1 MMADFGGDNE
11 LQRHRHERPSVD
23 PHRTGSWPMRAAP
36 RSRPHRLEA
45 APFMSASAGPVY
57 YGTTEPL
64 PTRLRRFRE
73 LCGISRSELAL
84 RTGLSRPTIWA
95 WESGKTRPRLRN
107 LRVLANVLGISQLEL
122 VGGLEAAVPD
132 NEVEA
137 MLATG
142 WEHGDMP
149 AGIANPQRLSIMIYA
164 AKLSIAA
171 LAGIK
176 AQNVKISI
184 EL

>member
-1 MMADFGGDNE
+1 
-11 LQRHRHERPSVD
+11 
-23 PHRTGSWPMRAAP
+23 
-36 RSRPHRLEA
+36 
-45 APFMSASAGPVY
+45 MSASIRPVDY
-57 YGTTEPL
+57 ETAESL

-73 LCGISRSELAL
+73 QYGISRSELAT

-95 WESGKTRPRLRN
+95 WESGKTQPRLSN

-132 NEVEA
+132 DEVEA

-142 WEHGDMP
+142 WEHGDLP
-149 AGIANPQRLSIMIYA
+149 AGLANPQRLSIMIYA

>member
-1 MMADFGGDNE
+1 M
-11 LQRHRHERPSVD
+11 RR
-23 PHRTGSWPMRAAP
+23 RAA
-36 RSRPHRLEA
+36 A
-45 APFMSASAGPVY
+45 MSASAHPIEYEMG
-57 YGTTEPL
+57 EAL

-73 LCGISRSELAL
+73 QCGISRSELAAQ
-84 RTGLSRPTIWA
+84 TGLSRPTIWA
-95 WESGKTRPRLRN
+95 WESGKTQPRLSN
-107 LRVLANVLGISQLEL
+107 LRVLASVLGISQLEL

-132 NEVEA
+132 DDVSDM
-137 MLATG
+137 MLNG
-142 WEHGDMP
+142 WHHGEIP
-149 AGIANPQRLSIMIYA
+149 AGLANPQRLSIMIYA

>member
-1 MMADFGGDNE
+1 
-11 LQRHRHERPSVD
+11 
-23 PHRTGSWPMRAAP
+23 
-36 RSRPHRLEA
+36 
-45 APFMSASAGPVY
+45 MSASARPIDY
-57 YGTTEPL
+57 DMTEPL
-64 PTRLRRFRE
+64 PMRLRRIRE
-73 LCGISRSELAL
+73 QCGITRSELAV

-95 WESGKTRPRLRN
+95 WESGKTQPRLSN
-107 LRVLANVLGISQLEL
+107 LRVLADVLGISQLEL

-132 NEVEA
+132 DEVDA

-142 WEHGDMP
+142 WEHGEMP
-149 AGIANPQRLSIMIYA
+149 AGLANPQRLSIMIYA

-184 EL
+184 EI

>member
-1 MMADFGGDNE
+1 M
-11 LQRHRHERPSVD
+11 
-23 PHRTGSWPMRAAP
+23 
-36 RSRPHRLEA
+36 
-45 APFMSASAGPVY
+45 
-57 YGTTEPL
+57 
-64 PTRLRRFRE
+64 
-73 LCGISRSELAL
+73 

-95 WESGKTRPRLRN
+95 WESGKTQPRLSN
-107 LRVLANVLGISQLEL
+107 LRVLASVLGISQLEL

-132 NEVEA
+132 DEVDV
-137 MLATG
+137 MLETG
-142 WEHGDMP
+142 WEHGEIP
-149 AGIANPQRLSIMIYA
+149 AGLANPQRLSIMIYA

>member
-1 MMADFGGDNE
+1 V
-11 LQRHRHERPSVD
+11 HY
-23 PHRTGSWPMRAAP
+23 
-36 RSRPHRLEA
+36 RPHQAEI
-45 APFMSASAGPVY
+45 PQFMSASARPVDFD
-57 YGTTEPL
+57 GTEPL

-73 LCGISRSELAL
+73 QCGISRSELAM

-95 WESGKTRPRLRN
+95 WESGKTQPRLSN
-107 LRVLANVLGISQLEL
+107 LRVLANVLGISQFEL
-122 VGGLEAAVPD
+122 VGGLDVAVPD
-132 NEVEA
+132 DEVEA

-142 WEHGDMP
+142 LEQGDLP

>member
-1 MMADFGGDNE
+1 LSQAPHSTGMA
-11 LQRHRHERPSVD
+11 S
-23 PHRTGSWPMRAAP
+23 
-36 RSRPHRLEA
+36 
-45 APFMSASAGPVY
+45 FMSASAHPIEYEMV
-57 YGTTEPL
+57 EPL

-73 LCGISRSELAL
+73 QCGISRSELAV

-95 WESGKTRPRLRN
+95 WESGKTQPRLSN
-107 LRVLANVLGISQLEL
+107 LRVLASVLGISQLEL

-132 NEVEA
+132 DEVDM

-142 WEHGDMP
+142 WEHGEIP
-149 AGIANPQRLSIMIYA
+149 AGLANPQRLSIMIYA

>member
-1 MMADFGGDNE
+1 
-11 LQRHRHERPSVD
+11 
-23 PHRTGSWPMRAAP
+23 
-36 RSRPHRLEA
+36 
-45 APFMSASAGPVY
+45 MSASVRPVDY
-57 YGTTEPL
+57 ETAEPL

-73 LCGISRSELAL
+73 QCGISRSELAT

-95 WESGKTRPRLRN
+95 WESGKTQPRLSN
-107 LRVLANVLGISQLEL
+107 LRVLANVLGISQFEL

-132 NEVEA
+132 DEVEA

-142 WEHGDMP
+142 WEHGDLP
-149 AGIANPQRLSIMIYA
+149 AGLANPQRLSIMIYA

-184 EL
+184 EI